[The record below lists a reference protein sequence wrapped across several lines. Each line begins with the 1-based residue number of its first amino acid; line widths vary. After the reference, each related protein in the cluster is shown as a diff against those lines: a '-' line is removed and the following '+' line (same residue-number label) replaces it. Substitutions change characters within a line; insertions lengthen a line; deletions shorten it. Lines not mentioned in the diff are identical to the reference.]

1 MLYFLCRARKM
12 AVLVGL
18 LPLIFSAAGAR
29 AGSFFFQ
36 YTNVYAGTKPEGS
49 PAWVS
54 SLFSDASKGTVQLK
68 ISASGLADGEFLSA
82 LFFNLDPS
90 LNPSK
95 LSFNYVSSSGGFALP
110 TIKTGAND
118 FKADGQGK
126 YDIDFTFNQK
136 AAKEFTG
143 NDYVIYDISS
153 SAFTLT
159 ASDFDVL
166 STAAGGCDEFLASA
180 EISGIPGTC
189 DTTGTGWVAP
199 GSVTPAP
206 EPHTFALLVLG
217 GIFCAPAVRRRI
229 CAREV

>member
-1 MLYFLCRARKM
+1 M
-12 AVLVGL
+12 AAFVVL
-18 LPLIFSAAGAR
+18 LPLMFSAAGAR

-49 PAWVS
+49 PAWINSLISDVS
-54 SLFSDASKGTVQLK
+54 PGTVQLK
-68 ISASGLADGEFLSA
+68 ISASGLASGEFLSA
-82 LFFNLDPS
+82 MFFNLDPN
-90 LNPSK
+90 LNPAK
-95 LSFNYVSSSGGFALP
+95 LTFNYVSGSGGFTLP

-126 YDIDFTFNQK
+126 YDIDFTFSQK
-136 AAKEFTG
+136 DGKQFTG
-143 NDYVIYDISS
+143 NEYVIYDITS

-166 STAAGGCDEFLASA
+166 STAAGGCDEFLAAA

-199 GSVTPAP
+199 GGVTPAP
-206 EPHTFALLVLG
+206 EPGDLALFALG
-217 GIFCAPAVRRRI
+217 GAFWAAAGCRWIRI
-229 CAREV
+229 KRV